1 MLVYCALFVVERKRP
16 CTALLYNARTG
27 EAETF
32 SMGGDA
38 DGQERAMAFLLDIAR
53 FKYDGGTRGLP
64 EAPPI
69 PTAPTEQGLADNLT
83 AG

>member
-1 MLVYCALFVVERKRP
+1 MYCALFVVERKRP

-64 EAPPI
+64 EALI
-69 PTAPTEQGLADNLT
+69 T
-83 AG
+83 

>member
-1 MLVYCALFVVERKRP
+1 MYCALFVVERKRP

-53 FKYDGGTRGLP
+53 FKYDGGTRGLL

>member
-1 MLVYCALFVVERKRP
+1 MYCALFVVERKRP

-53 FKYDGGTRGLP
+53 FKYDGCTRGLP

-69 PTAPTEQGLADNLT
+69 RSQPSKGCLT
-83 AG
+83 I

>member
-1 MLVYCALFVVERKRP
+1 M
-16 CTALLYNARTG
+16 LYNARTG

-53 FKYDGGTRGLP
+53 FKYDGGTRGLL

>member
-1 MLVYCALFVVERKRP
+1 
-16 CTALLYNARTG
+16 
-27 EAETF
+27 
-32 SMGGDA
+32 MGGDA

-53 FKYDGGTRGLP
+53 FKYDGGTRGLT